1 MLGSLFDRIADI
13 LLLAPGILW
22 ALTIHEFAHGW
33 VAYKLGDPTAKMA
46 GRLSLNPIRHLD
58 PIGTLMLF
66 IARIGW
72 AKPVPINPRHFRD
85 PRWGIFWTSCAG
97 PGANFINGAII
108 AVILTLFIRLFGGGL
123 YSYAIW
129 PWYIELIYAVI
140 FNAMFISFALGFFN
154 LIPVPPLDG
163 SNILWA
169 LLPEGPRQRFGLWI
183 SKAGRYIGIGI
194 LVIFALQWVLGI
206 PIFGIIF
213 NIIIMPPVAF
223 LVKVFT
229 FYDLNHL
236 WAVYSTIAGMG

>member
-1 MLGSLFDRIADI
+1 MLGSIFHRIADI

-46 GRLSLNPIRHLD
+46 GRLSLNPIHHLD

-72 AKPVPINPRHFRD
+72 AKPVPINPRHFKN
-85 PRWGIFWTSCAG
+85 PRWGIFWSTLAG
-97 PGANFINGAII
+97 PGANFVNGAII
-108 AVILTLFIRLFGGGL
+108 AVILTLFVRFIAGEYFGG
-123 YSYAIW
+123 W
-129 PWYIELIYAVI
+129 PWYYELIYAII

-169 LLPEGPRQRFGLWI
+169 LLPDGPRQTFGVWI
-183 SKAGRYIGIGI
+183 SKAGRYIGIAVLAIFLLDWI
-194 LVIFALQWVLGI
+194 LPFS
-206 PIFGIIF
+206 IFGIIF
-213 NIIIMPPVAF
+213 NIVIIPPIAF
-223 LVKVFT
+223 LVWIFT
-229 FYDLNHL
+229 GYDLNTL
-236 WAVYSTIAGMG
+236 WAVYSTIAALG